1 MYKLMSMRRIVPTWQ
16 LNEEESQVLCSLNSG
31 LLHFSE
37 ARAHSKKNMIALG

>member
-1 MYKLMSMRRIVPTWQ
+1 MYKLMSMKRIFPTRQ
-16 LNEEESQVLCSLNSG
+16 LNAEESQVLCSLNSG